1 MNTGKLHH
9 KLWAVVQSATKCFTA
24 AVEDGFI
31 CVPTLP
37 ICVPKM
43 LREAQCRVAEP
54 VWRGLPSHYNYSA
67 TEETRERQ
75 VTETR
80 QTGGQADYR

>member
-1 MNTGKLHH
+1 MLPNVLLK
-9 KLWAVVQSATKCFTA
+9 SA

-31 CVPTLP
+31 CVPALP

-67 TEETRERQ
+67 TEETWERQ